1 MEMKILLDGLHI
13 RLEME
18 EERVSELEDGSI
30 EITQQKEQRDKKK
43 KRLEKSE
50 QSLRD
55 LWENNELSNVCVT
68 GVPGEEIS
76 ESGAE
81 NSVRT

>member
-43 KRLEKSE
+43 RLEKSE

-76 ESGAE
+76 ETGAE

>member
-30 EITQQKEQRDKKK
+30 ETERQKKK
-43 KRLEKSE
+43 IGEK
-50 QSLRD
+50 
-55 LWENNELSNVCVT
+55 
-68 GVPGEEIS
+68 
-76 ESGAE
+76 
-81 NSVRT
+81 

>member
-1 MEMKILLDGLHI
+1 MKILLDGLHI

-43 KRLEKSE
+43 RLEKSE

-76 ESGAE
+76 ETGAE